1 MGKTDSVDLSRIRH
15 RAKRDWLLL
24 CGVQSFYWVTMTLH
38 SSFLVFYLNKCN
50 YPTTLIASLTLSMTV
65 VNLFAQPIWGYIAD
79 AMIGIKRALM
89 ICFLGSI
96 PVLLLLPVFVKYI
109 WMTVLLNI
117 IYAVFNYPLQ
127 GLTDSI
133 TSIAAERNQFVS
145 YGFTRGC
152 GSFSS
157 AVVSL
162 IVGYILDST
171 RTEILFTIEAV
182 LLFLA
187 LLFTWWYKDT
197 IYGKETAPARE
208 AGRNRVLPAIK
219 KLLKNPVYL
228 LLILSITL
236 MNTGNRTTLFFVPIL
251 IEEFGG
257 NNAHL
262 GWCLFLNCL
271 LMAPCMVLHSHMI
284 KRGVKNHVPLLI
296 GAGFGIVRVLLMQLA
311 RSLQVLI
318 PLQILQSFAYGFLQ
332 PSTVQ
337 AAGDSAEFEIRST
350 AISLAIA
357 ATTVFSTFIGQIG
370 GSYLSGIIGI
380 YPTFAVSAAGT
391 FLGIV
396 CYLPV
401 IWKERRENL

>member
-1 MGKTDSVDLSRIRH
+1 
-15 RAKRDWLLL
+15 
-24 CGVQSFYWVTMTLH
+24 
-38 SSFLVFYLNKCN
+38 
-50 YPTTLIASLTLSMTV
+50 
-65 VNLFAQPIWGYIAD
+65 
-79 AMIGIKRALM
+79 
-89 ICFLGSI
+89 
-96 PVLLLLPVFVKYI
+96 
-109 WMTVLLNI
+109 
-117 IYAVFNYPLQ
+117 
-127 GLTDSI
+127 
-133 TSIAAERNQFVS
+133 
-145 YGFTRGC
+145 
-152 GSFSS
+152 
-157 AVVSL
+157 
-162 IVGYILDST
+162 
-171 RTEILFTIEAV
+171 
-182 LLFLA
+182 
-187 LLFTWWYKDT
+187 
-197 IYGKETAPARE
+197 
-208 AGRNRVLPAIK
+208 
-219 KLLKNPVYL
+219 
-228 LLILSITL
+228 
-236 MNTGNRTTLFFVPIL
+236 
-251 IEEFGG
+251 
-257 NNAHL
+257 
-262 GWCLFLNCL
+262 
-271 LMAPCMVLHSHMI
+271 MVLHSHMI